1 MKPLIGVTPDVK
13 PTEYIGV
20 RDQYMHSITL
30 AGGIPVMLPIS
41 APEEDLEEIVSRL
54 DGLLLTG
61 GADID
66 PALYGAEKSPA
77 CGEPRPERDRMEMAI
92 LRAAVKVK
100 LPTLGIC
107 RGCQVLNVFYGG
119 DLVQDI
125 ESELG
130 VPNTVHHQEADYR
143 VVTHDIVV
151 EPGSLLAEIGG
162 TDDIHVNSKHHQCV
176 KTLGKGLRLGGR
188 SKNDGI
194 IESFDDPAHPF
205 MLAVQWHPEML
216 SAERPEALALFKA
229 LVEAAKRCGA

>member
-1 MKPLIGVTPDVK
+1 MKPIIGVTPDVK

-20 RDQYMHSITL
+20 RDQYMQSITL
-30 AGGIPVMLPIS
+30 AGGIPVLLPLS
-41 APEEDLEEIVSRL
+41 APAEDLDEIVSRL
-54 DGLLLTG
+54 DGVLITG
-61 GADID
+61 GADVD

-77 CGEPRPERDRMEMAI
+77 CGEPRPERDRMEMALLKAI
-92 LRAAVKVK
+92 AKYRT
-100 LPTLGIC
+100 PTLAIC
-107 RGCQVLNVFYGG
+107 RGCQIVNVFYGG
-119 DLVQDI
+119 DLIQDI
-125 ESELG
+125 ETELG

-151 EPGSLLAEIGG
+151 EPGSRLAAICG
-162 TDDIHVNSKHHQCV
+162 TEDLHVNSKHHQAV
-176 KTLGKGLRLGGR
+176 KTLAEGLRLGGR

-229 LVEAAKRCGA
+229 LVEAARAPR